1 VHDNDSWADMKKRNY
16 IRPLQGFLP
25 IHMPKNTAAGF
36 VLAMIATALGF
47 ALIWHMWWIAGA
59 LFAALILAA
68 IAHTFNYQR
77 DFYVPADE
85 VARTEAARNRLQATP
100 AHG

>member
-1 VHDNDSWADMKKRNY
+1 VV
-16 IRPLQGFLP
+16 I
-25 IHMPKNTAAGF
+25 AG
-36 VLAMIATALGF
+36 LATVCGF
-47 ALIWHMWWIAGA
+47 ALIWHMWLLAG
-59 LFAALILAA
+59 LSFAAVVAAA
-68 IAHTFNYQR
+68 IVHTFNYQR